1 VRGAHTDVVS
11 TLRPVADSSSSSFP
25 SSEGHTAGC
34 FSFVL
39 DDYSAVFTGDALLI
53 HGCGRTDFQGGSSEQ
68 LYRSVHDRILSLRSD
83 TTVYPAHDYK
93 VTNNKRPVV

>member
-1 VRGAHTDVVS
+1 MEYTTALFRCYAQSLTPPPRRS
-11 TLRPVADSSSSSFP
+11 P
-25 SSEGHTAGC
+25 SAAGHTAGC

-93 VTNNKRPVV
+93 VTNNKRPVG